1 MNTEKI
7 KKRIAK
13 CLVRGGTDLNLSGC
27 DLNDIPEYVFEQIDA
42 AKIEHLE
49 LHDNQLQNLPE
60 SIARFSNLKNLDVS
74 ENQFAEFPSVI
85 LELKN
90 LQTLYI
96 YSNQIAEVPNE
107 ITQLANLRDL
117 FLGDNQLQT
126 LPAAIGSL
134 TQLTSLNIVHNDN
147 FGKLPAE
154 MKFLTRLENLDLD
167 QKNIE
172 NNTAVIELLPKNIT
186 VLTGSKTARGF

>member
-1 MNTEKI
+1 MNIEKI

-13 CLVRGGTDLNLSGC
+13 CVVRGGTDLNLSSC
-27 DLNDIPEYVFEQIDA
+27 ELNDIPAFVFEQIDVE
-42 AKIEHLE
+42 KIEHLE

-74 ENQFAEFPSVI
+74 ENQFAEFPAI
-85 LELKN
+85 IFQLKN

-96 YSNQIAEVPNE
+96 YSNQIASVPPE
-107 ITQLANLRDL
+107 IHQLANLRDL
-117 FLGDNQLQT
+117 FLGDNKLQT
-126 LPAAIGSL
+126 LPAEIGKL
-134 TQLTSLNIVHNDN
+134 AKLTSLNIVHNDN

-154 MKFLTRLENLDLD
+154 MKFLTLLESLDLD
-167 QKNIE
+167 PKNIE
-172 NNTAVIELLPKNIT
+172 NNTAVLELLPKNIT